1 MTGRPVT
8 IAVVYSHLLNV
19 GGIETHLLS
28 LLRHHDQAR
37 YRWCIL
43 APTSPEF
50 AAQAQALGAH
60 VVSWRPTNALDARAL
75 TSLVRLLRGQ
85 HTSLVHPHNPLAAL
99 YGRLAA
105 WWLRLPTVV
114 TVHLP
119 LDDLLSRPHARTRS
133 LYRWV
138 ERVLNYGFTHRL
150 IYVSPRLGQAAAAA
164 SLAPR
169 ARVRVIENGIDL
181 SLYSQTTARQSIRQA
196 FHLSGETPVLCCVAR
211 LEAQKGIDLLL
222 EALSLLNADT
232 CDWQLWL
239 VGDGQERAGLEAQSR
254 RLGLKARVKFLGYR
268 SDVPNLL
275 QAADVFVLPSRFEAM
290 PIALLE
296 AMAAGLPSVVTDVGE
311 NAHLVESGLTG
322 IVAPPTNVPDLAR
335 ALRELLTSAELRQR
349 MGQAARRKAQAYGD
363 EHMAEQTYAVYDSL
377 LHS

>member
-1 MTGRPVT
+1 MTGRQAT
-8 IAVVYSHLLNV
+8 ITVIYSHPLHV

-28 LLRHHDQAR
+28 LLRHHDPAR
-37 YRWCIL
+37 YRWCIM

-85 HTSLVHPHNPLAAL
+85 HTSLVHPHSPLAAL

-105 WWLRLPTVV
+105 RWLRLPAVV
-114 TVHLP
+114 TVHLA
-119 LDDLLSRPHARTRS
+119 LDDLLSRPNARTRS

-150 IYVSPRLGQAAAAA
+150 IYVSPRLGRAAVEA

-196 FHLSGETPVLCCVAR
+196 FHLSSETLVLCCVAR

-222 EALSLLNADT
+222 DALSLINADS

-239 VGDGQERAGLEAQSR
+239 VGDGHERPLLEAQAR
-254 RLGLKARVKFLGYR
+254 RLGLEARVKFLGYR
-268 SDVPNLL
+268 SDVPCLL

-290 PIALLE
+290 SIALLE
-296 AMAAGLPSVVTDVGE
+296 AMAAGLPSVVTNVGE
-311 NAHLVESGLTG
+311 NAHSVESGLTG
-322 IVAPPTNVPDLAR
+322 TVVPPENVHDLAR
-335 ALRELLTSAELRQR
+335 GLGELLTNPELRQR
-349 MGQAARRKAQAYGD
+349 MGQAARRKAHAYSD
-363 EHMAEQTYAVYDSL
+363 QHMAEQTYAVYDSL
-377 LHS
+377 LHP